1 MLWPSVL
8 HGAACIKLTVST
20 FAVKGGGGVYPGIDA
35 ILSCDKGYG
44 YKHGD
49 SVTIICGTDGKYAS
63 TSKCE
68 EVSQRALKCQIG
80 IVTYVSL
87 PKHHICT
94 HMNSLCIYTRG
105 HTAQYHDRSHCGCI
119 QAHAWM
125 LYWVLALSLCCSGSG
140 VCVRA
145 MYCYPRPCR
154 HCTHSSPSHALMQR
168 CTAAHYHPHCSV
180 A

>member
-1 MLWPSVL
+1 MAQVLWPSVL

-87 PKHHICT
+87 PKHHTCT
-94 HMNSLCIYTRG
+94 HMNMCIYTRG

-140 VCVRA
+140 VCVSNVLL
-145 MYCYPRPCR
+145 P
-154 HCTHSSPSHALMQR
+154 SPVPPLHALVTLA
-168 CTAAHYHPHCSV
+168 CIHAAMHGSPLSPTL
-180 A
+180 